1 MSIVEWLI
9 AAAGFF
15 AAVCGAIIAF
25 AIWQH
30 GTPAEIRQSLFSSAP
45 IADPG
50 TVDESS
56 LRTPVSPRTR
66 GGKADEFVADAAGA
80 GQPTGAEAQVSLQ

>member
-15 AAVCGAIIAF
+15 AAVCGAIVAF
-25 AIWQH
+25 VIWQH
-30 GTPAEIRQSLFSSAP
+30 GSPAEIRQHLYSSAP
-45 IADPG
+45 VTHPG
-50 TVDESS
+50 TDDESS

-66 GGKADEFVADAAGA
+66 GGKADEFVADAVGP
-80 GQPTGAEAQVSLQ
+80 GRSSGAEAHVSLQ

>member
-15 AAVCGAIIAF
+15 AAAGGAVVAF
-25 AIWQH
+25 VIWQY
-30 GTPAEIRQSLFSSAP
+30 GSPAEIRQRINSSAP

-50 TVDESS
+50 TAGESS
-56 LRTPVSPRTR
+56 LRTPVSPGTR
-66 GGKADEFVADAAGA
+66 GGKADEFVADADGP
-80 GQPTGAEAQVSLQ
+80 GRPIGAEAPLSLQ